1 MPLQKVQGLFLHNY
15 SYKFGL
21 YFLRGVFLPLFSL
34 FTFNLPLPLF
44 TPSMNKQ
51 EFNKNKINNR
61 HIELLNKSLDA
72 IEFILENFVQN
83 LPSDISDPLDL
94 SKNTI
99 TTLDF
104 LISSVSKIQKAHR
117 IALGLDSEVNAVFSF
132 PKINIDKQIDVNK
145 I

>member
-1 MPLQKVQGLFLHNY
+1 
-15 SYKFGL
+15 
-21 YFLRGVFLPLFSL
+21 
-34 FTFNLPLPLF
+34 
-44 TPSMNKQ
+44 MNKQ

-72 IEFILENFVQN
+72 IEFILESFIQN

-99 TTLDF
+99 STLDF

-117 IALGLDSEVNAVFSF
+117 LALGLDSEINAVFTV
-132 PKINIDKQIDVNK
+132 PKINLDKQIDVGK

>member
-21 YFLRGVFLPLFSL
+21 YFFLGGFSPSFL
-34 FTFNLPLPLF
+34 YLLLIYPSLYLPP
-44 TPSMNKQ
+44 MNKQ

-132 PKINIDKQIDVNK
+132 PKINIDKQIDVSK

>member
-1 MPLQKVQGLFLHNY
+1 
-15 SYKFGL
+15 
-21 YFLRGVFLPLFSL
+21 
-34 FTFNLPLPLF
+34 
-44 TPSMNKQ
+44 MNKQ

-72 IEFILENFVQN
+72 IEFILESFVQN
-83 LPSDISDPLDL
+83 LPSDISNPLDL

-117 IALGLDSEVNAVFSF
+117 IALGLDSEIGAVFSF
-132 PKINIDKQIDVNK
+132 PKINIDKQIDVGK